1 MTNSFSRGDHQ
12 GGSPYTM
19 HNPLIALFKWCSKS
33 TDACASHYV
42 GLTWNGKLVF
52 FGHESA
58 SEVRALRAICRL
70 QGLQESKM
78 PGCCHILSVV
88 ESQSLKRTRRGRRGL
103 RMSPPVERRLAG
115 RITAS
120 QSGLNSARRHA
131 LALATLARSQP
142 CEARLQQTDL
152 SLWEILRRR

>member
-1 MTNSFSRGDHQ
+1 MTNSFSRGDHR
-12 GGSPYTM
+12 GGSPHM

-70 QGLQESKM
+70 QGLQESEM
-78 PGCCHILSVV
+78 PGCCYILGVV
-88 ESQSLKRTRRGRRGL
+88 ESQSPKHTRRGRRGL

-120 QSGLNSARRHA
+120 QSGLNGTRRHA
-131 LALATLARSQP
+131 PALATLTRFAGLGA
-142 CEARLQQTDL
+142 CLQQTDL
-152 SLWEILRRR
+152 SLWEILRRW